1 MNNNVAPGDVE
12 GKCPHCKAEL
22 IFEKSDF
29 QLDFVVCPTCSKQ
42 FAITKNKAVIKI
54 IKDKI
59 VIKLIKKY
67 LPDFLILIGVYFLTK
82 AVSGYLFGGST
93 GLSKYSNIEEK
104 RNLLVGG
111 IIATIGIN
119 VIIRKYISSRYNN
132 K

>member
-1 MNNNVAPGDVE
+1 MNNNMVPGDVE

-67 LPDFLILIGVYFLTK
+67 LPDFLILWGIFYLTKVVAAIMRFEFNILWGRDKENMIIGIMLIAIGVDI
-82 AVSGYLFGGST
+82 AV
-93 GLSKYSNIEEK
+93 
-104 RNLLVGG
+104 
-111 IIATIGIN
+111 
-119 VIIRKYISSRYNN
+119 RKYISF
-132 K
+132 KAKGKI